1 MLWLSAFMVFFA
13 SINRAVVSSPKTT
26 NASNGS
32 NHCRLVEEML
42 ADAGNSPAP

>member
-1 MLWLSAFMVFFA
+1 MVFFA

-26 NASNGS
+26 NASNGKQS
-32 NHCRLVEEML
+32 IADWSKRML